1 MTSVNEINMG
11 DKTQMNYYDPKENT
25 RVSFVVK
32 QLYPMHAK
40 KVTTREVNVKG
51 RYKAKV
57 YNVVYAIAKECS
69 NHTYNTENGE
79 INGSA
84 FIGKEIYATGIFM
97 FLNPKAGDSFESNN
111 GANERYLRFCET
123 MRVECPEVEVE
134 IDGDKRM
141 VKQFP
146 ELTESEIKGKPI
158 MGFIDI
164 EEYVK
169 DGETRISYK
178 VKDFT
183 DWADGKVKDF
193 AMDDLP
199 F

>member
-1 MTSVNEINMG
+1 MSSISEINIG
-11 DKTQMNYYDPKENT
+11 DKSHMNYYDPKENQQ
-25 RVSFVVK
+25 VSLVAK
-32 QLYPMHAK
+32 QLYPMHAF

-51 RYKAKV
+51 KYKAKV
-57 YNVVYAIAKECS
+57 YNVIYRIAEECS
-69 NHTYNTENGE
+69 QHKFDTPNGE
-79 INGSA
+79 VSGSA
-84 FIGKEIYATGIFM
+84 FVGKELYSTGIFM
-97 FLNPKAGDSFESNN
+97 FLNPKPGDTFEPNN

-123 MRVECPEVEVE
+123 MEVDCPQIVLE
-134 IDGDKRM
+134 IDGEERR
-141 VKQFP
+141 VNQFP
-146 ELTESEIKGKPI
+146 ELKDSDILGKPI

-169 DGETRISYK
+169 DGETRKSYK

-183 DWADGKVKDF
+183 SWSDGKVKDF

>member
-25 RVSFVVK
+25 RVSFVAK

-57 YNVVYAIAKECS
+57 YNIVYEIAKECS
-69 NHTYNTENGE
+69 KHTYNTENGE
-79 INGSA
+79 INGSV

-123 MRVECPEVEVE
+123 MSVECPEVEVE

-158 MGFIDI
+158 MGLIDI

-183 DWADGKVKDF
+183 DWTDGKVRDF
-193 AMDDLP
+193 VMDDLP